1 MGPVP
6 APKKALL
13 YAIPPVTQKE
23 ADNLNKNFFHQSTFV
38 LTSSSCIT
46 QLLTDHSGINSAPT
60 IITHCPPL
68 VVDAYFHST
77 FILIGASHQTNI
89 TISTVSTGIYCKQ
102 WLQFYCHQD
111 LIFGSN
117 KLVKYTTLLQ
127 YLVSFSQTLTSYS
140 CIWVDRRTADSR
152 ASRAVSE
159 VSLSAS
165 ALNFIEVH
173 CASARASAKVRIKE
187 GYCIC
192 WRGKKFDWKAILP
205 GVKPKWKL
213 IKTTI
218 AVEKI
223 A

>member
-46 QLLTDHSGINSAPT
+46 QLLTDHSSINSAPA

-68 VVDAYFHST
+68 VIDAHLHST

-117 KLVKYTTLLQ
+117 KLVKYTTLCNILFHFHKPWHRTPAYEWTEEQ
-127 YLVSFSQTLTSYS
+127 LIVELRGQSVRLVSLPVHWTS
-140 CIWVDRRTADSR
+140 SR
-152 ASRAVSE
+152 YT
-159 VSLSAS
+159 
-165 ALNFIEVH
+165 
-173 CASARASAKVRIKE
+173 VRVPE
-187 GYCIC
+187 L
-192 WRGKKFDWKAILP
+192 A
-205 GVKPKWKL
+205 PKWELRKA
-213 IKTTI
+213 T
-218 AVEKI
+218 ASVEGEKSLTEKQYCLEWNQSENWLRPP
-223 A
+223 